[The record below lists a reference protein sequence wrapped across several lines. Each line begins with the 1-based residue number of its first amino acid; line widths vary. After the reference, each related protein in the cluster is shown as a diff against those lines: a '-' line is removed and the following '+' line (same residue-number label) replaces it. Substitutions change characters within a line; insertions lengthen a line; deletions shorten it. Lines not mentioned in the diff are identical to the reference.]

1 MGIDIGKN
9 LKNAL
14 QGAADMAKNAGD
26 SIMTVAKDAGDSI
39 ASAAKDVKLPD
50 VFKSK
55 DKEDKNQAEEGK
67 ETTEETALAEQKT
80 ETSLEIK
87 QQEEQV
93 EEQVENT
100 QSQSQKK
107 QEEKEPA
114 IRSISTKAALKIF
127 YYLMAADGQLL
138 DVEMERFDS
147 IGMELDANFAEY
159 KDQIIQECKQQLDK
173 LEEDDEYYDIVQ
185 DGVENAIYES
195 MQSSDNR
202 MSSNLLVWDL
212 ITIAYSDHAMADSE
226 RKLLKYIVRKLRVD
240 KSLFQE
246 MEHSY
251 LTIVDLENEINW
263 IKTTDK
269 KYLEIEAIINE
280 IQDRKNVIFESVQ
293 MLITL

>member
-14 QGAADMAKNAGD
+14 QGAADMAKSAGD
-26 SIMTVAKDAGDSI
+26 SIMSAAKDAGDTI
-39 ASAAKDVKLPD
+39 ASAAKDVKMPDAVKD

-55 DKEDKNQAEEGK
+55 DKEEKNQAEEGK
-67 ETTEETALAEQKT
+67 KTSEESGATEQEP
-80 ETSLEIK
+80 ETSLETK
-87 QQEEQV
+87 QEEQV
-93 EEQVENT
+93 EKAKEQT
-100 QSQSQKK
+100 QKK

-138 DVEMERFDS
+138 DIEMERFDS
-147 IGMELDANFAEY
+147 IGIEMDTNFPKY
-159 KDQIIQECKQQLDK
+159 KDQIIQECKQQLEK

-195 MQSSDNR
+195 LQAPDNHISSK
-202 MSSNLLVWDL
+202 LLVWDL
-212 ITIAYSDHAMADSE
+212 ITIAYSDHSMADSE

-251 LTIVDLENEINW
+251 LTIVDLEKEIEW

-269 KYLEIEAIINE
+269 KYLEKTSNYI
-280 IQDRKNVIFESVQ
+280 R
-293 MLITL
+293 